1 LGNEQC
7 TTYQNT
13 HQRTWNMIVATNG
26 LIFIYTIT
34 QEPRGNSLMLN
45 GNCCMHEFLMLTQY
59 EVIDMLNFKCNS
71 NGNTYFH
78 GLTTNFAQVQASIL
92 NVQQTQNLNFYLE

>member
-1 LGNEQC
+1 MHHLPKQ
-7 TTYQNT
+7 TPIKD
-13 HQRTWNMIVATNG
+13 MIVATNG

-34 QEPRGNSLMLN
+34 PKPRGRSLMIN

-59 EVIDMLNFKCNS
+59 EIIDMLNFKCNS

-92 NVQQTQNLNFYLE
+92 NVK